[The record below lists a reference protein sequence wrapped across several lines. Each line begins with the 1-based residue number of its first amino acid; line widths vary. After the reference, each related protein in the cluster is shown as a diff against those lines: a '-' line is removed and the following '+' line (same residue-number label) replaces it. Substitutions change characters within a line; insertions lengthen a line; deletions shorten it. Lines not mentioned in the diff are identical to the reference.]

1 LAALAQHRACVYCYC
16 PRARKRY
23 TLLGSCMLLLLL
35 LYMLLLL
42 LLVVASC
49 SARALLGRHVDFL

>member
-1 LAALAQHRACVYCYC
+1 LAALAQHRACVYWYC

-23 TLLGSCMLLLLL
+23 TLLGSCMRLLLLL
-35 LYMLLLL
+35 LLLL